1 MNDSALVTDLY
12 ELTMLQA
19 YFDEG
24 MGARAVFE
32 LFVRALPPQRN
43 FLVAAGLEQALDYL
57 EQLHFT
63 ADELAWLSASGRFK
77 PAFLDWLRGFR
88 FSGDVDAMGEGTVFF
103 ADEPILRVEAPIGE
117 AQFVESRLLN
127 LLNFSTLIATKA
139 ARCVLAAPGKL
150 LVDFG
155 LRRAHGAEAGVLA
168 ARASYLAGFAGS
180 ATVLAGQRFGVP
192 VFGTM
197 AHAYIEA
204 HQFETEAFTRFS
216 ASQPSRV
223 TLLIDTYDTEAAAAK
238 VVALAPTLKA
248 RGAQLVAVRID
259 SGDLAAHAHRVR
271 AIFDGGGLAEVG
283 IFASGNLDE
292 HRIAARRGGADRRFR
307 HRHPAHHLGRRP
319 RARLGLQAP
328 KLCRRAA
335 AQALRR
341 QGHLAR
347 REAGV
352 SPLRGRRFAP
362 VRPCHPPRGAAARR
376 GRRAA
381 PAGAA
386 RRRAPGP
393 VPGTRRP
400 ARACRRQP
408 RPPAGCLA
416 PAGIGRGGRVLSG
429 AYLAGA
435 AGIGRR
441 SRPPATL
448 SGRALKGA
456 YFDRSPPFRTPSA
469 TCGGGDAQNAIATP
483 KCNRSLRSRCP
494 HARSIASGP
503 AGLRQRAPMP

>member
-24 MGARAVFE
+24 MGERAVFE
-32 LFVRALPPQRN
+32 LFVRALPRQRN

-57 EQLHFT
+57 EQLRFT
-63 ADELAWLSASGRFK
+63 ADELAWLRASGRFK
-77 PAFLDWLRGFR
+77 PAFLDWLHGFR

-271 AIFDGGGLAEVG
+271 AIFDAGGLAEVG

-292 HRIAARRGGADRRFR
+292 HRIAALLAAGAPIDGFGIGTQLTTSADAPALDSAYKLQSYAGVPRRKRSEGKATWPGAKQVYRRFTADGSLLCDHVTLLGEPPPAGGVALLQPVLRGGARLAP
-307 HRHPAHHLGRRP
+307 PAALDALRGHAADNL
-319 RARLGLQAP
+319 ARLP
-328 KLCRRAA
+328 D
-335 AQALRR
+335 ALRR
-341 QGHLAR
+341 L
-347 REAGV
+347 E
-352 SPLRGRRFAP
+352 
-362 VRPCHPPRGAAARR
+362 AAAA
-376 GRRAA
+376 GESYPVHISPALQALAA
-381 PAGAA
+381 E
-386 RRRAPGP
+386 
-393 VPGTRRP
+393 VDRRP
-400 ARACRRQP
+400 
-408 RPPAGCLA
+408 
-416 PAGIGRGGRVLSG
+416 
-429 AYLAGA
+429 
-435 AGIGRR
+435 
-441 SRPPATL
+441 
-448 SGRALKGA
+448 
-456 YFDRSPPFRTPSA
+456 
-469 TCGGGDAQNAIATP
+469 
-483 KCNRSLRSRCP
+483 
-494 HARSIASGP
+494 H
-503 AGLRQRAPMP
+503 